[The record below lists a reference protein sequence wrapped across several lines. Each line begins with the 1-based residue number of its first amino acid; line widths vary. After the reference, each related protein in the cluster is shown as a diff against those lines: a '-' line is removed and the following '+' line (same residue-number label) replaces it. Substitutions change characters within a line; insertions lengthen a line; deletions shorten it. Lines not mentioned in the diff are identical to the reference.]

1 MAVTLR
7 KSQST
12 PALASTMKN
21 LQAMGRQTSSSTP
34 HIEAAEFSDTIARN
48 TTKSGLVHHVD
59 TLAQKITLEG
69 MLMKEVSRLRD
80 SWVSRGGGSKT
91 KAARGGLSSGVAQYQ
106 EFASA
111 IVAHAQ
117 ISYVLQ
123 VSVNVRCYQN
133 SLCALNRSG

>member
-1 MAVTLR
+1 MAATLR
-7 KSQST
+7 RSQST
-12 PALASTMKN
+12 PALASSMKS
-21 LQAMGRQTSSSTP
+21 LQAMGRQTSSQP

-69 MLMKEVSRLRD
+69 MLMREVSRLRD
-80 SWVSRGGGSKT
+80 SYVSRGSKT
-91 KAARGGLSSGVAQYQ
+91 KSPRGGLSSGVAQYQ
-106 EFASA
+106 EFTSA

-123 VSVNVRCYQN
+123 VST
-133 SLCALNRSG
+133 